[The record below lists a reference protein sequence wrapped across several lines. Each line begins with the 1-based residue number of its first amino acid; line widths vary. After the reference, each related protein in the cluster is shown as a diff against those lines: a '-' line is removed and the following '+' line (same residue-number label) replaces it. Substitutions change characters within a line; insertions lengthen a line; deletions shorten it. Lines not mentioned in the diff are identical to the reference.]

1 MRIFI
6 ITALF
11 ILNSIAVF
19 SQTFAEPTFVPF
31 AAPEFEMIDNNG
43 KLQKLS
49 QFKGKVVYLEF
60 WATWCGACRAKMK
73 DVAKLKKKFEAD
85 TNVVFI
91 QVNTDK
97 EKEKWVNFLIEKP
110 MNGVQLY
117 SDYGLASNVR
127 TSYDLQFLPKTFLID
142 KKGQVSID
150 PLKIYLYNT
159 ADEIKYL
166 LEESK

>member
-1 MRIFI
+1 MKI
-6 ITALF
+6 ISIVSL
-11 ILNSIAVF
+11 ILITSLSSFA
-19 SQTFAEPTFVPF
+19 QTFAEKTFVPF

-43 KLQKLS
+43 KLQNLS

-60 WATWCGACRAKMK
+60 WATWCGACRVKMK

-166 LEESK
+166 LEETK